1 MTVWTL
7 QDAKDNFADL
17 AQQVLALGE
26 QEITVEDGRCVT
38 VIASAELQ
46 RLQPQNLADFL
57 LASPLRGLHIPER
70 NEGSDSG
77 H

>member
-7 QDAKDNFADL
+7 QDAKDNFAEL
-17 AQQVLALGE
+17 AQQVLAVGE
-26 QEITVEDGRCVT
+26 QEIVVGDGGHVT

-46 RLQPQNLADFL
+46 RLRQQSQNLADFL

-70 NEGSDSG
+70 NE
-77 H
+77 